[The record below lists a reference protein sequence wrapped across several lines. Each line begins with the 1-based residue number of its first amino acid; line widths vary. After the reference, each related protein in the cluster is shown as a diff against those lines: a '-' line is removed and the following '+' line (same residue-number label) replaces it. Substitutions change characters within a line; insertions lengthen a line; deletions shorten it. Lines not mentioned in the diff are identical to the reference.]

1 MPRIPSVPKS
11 SFAIFIAALNFD
23 LGEKQAI
30 LAFRLEL
37 TRKRLGAKSEA
48 SNLAPFRREAVHAQ
62 AQRVPSYNVYVIVPP
77 MPLEETKVITAS
89 SVSARIIAAGI
100 VVAFCYW
107 ASSVLVTLLVA
118 VLMAY
123 FLDPLVS
130 WLETLRLP
138 RALGSLF
145 VLVVTFALLAV
156 LGWSLIERVDQF
168 GADWPKYRAPLRA
181 AADTIQ
187 KKLDIFEAR
196 VSELEP
202 GAKAGER
209 IVEVAESHPVR
220 NAIFARLGSLY
231 SFLLAA
237 TFVPFLVF
245 FMLAAKRQVWHA
257 TMQLFPATER
267 TRVKQT
273 LSDVTLVLRSYVIG
287 TALVGLILVIASW
300 LFFWG
305 IGLDF
310 PFLTALVSGLFNL
323 VPYLGVVLA
332 LMPPLLIGL
341 KQFHSVAPF
350 VGIFT
355 MLVFF
360 HLVTANLL
368 IPALVGWRIRLNA
381 LALTVSILFWG
392 WLWGAMG
399 LILAIPI
406 TAVIKVI
413 CDHVESWQPVGR
425 WLSA

>member
-1 MPRIPSVPKS
+1 MPV
-11 SFAIFIAALNFD
+11 
-23 LGEKQAI
+23 
-30 LAFRLEL
+30 
-37 TRKRLGAKSEA
+37 
-48 SNLAPFRREAVHAQ
+48 
-62 AQRVPSYNVYVIVPP
+62 
-77 MPLEETKVITAS
+77 EESKVITAS

-118 VLMAY
+118 MLMAY
-123 FLDPLVS
+123 FLDPVVS
-130 WLETLRLP
+130 VLETLRVP

-145 VLVVTFALLAV
+145 VVLVSLALLMV
-156 LGWSLIERVDQF
+156 LAWSLILHVDQF
-168 GADWPKYRAPLRA
+168 GEDWPKYRAPLHA
-181 AADTIQ
+181 AFDAVQ

-196 VSELEP
+196 VSEFEP
-202 GAKAGER
+202 GTEPGER
-209 IVEVAESHPVR
+209 IVAVAESHPVR
-220 NAIFARLGSLY
+220 NAIFTRLSSLY
-231 SFLLAA
+231 SFILAA
-237 TFVPFLVF
+237 TFVPFLLF

-257 TMQLFPATER
+257 TMQLFPSTER

-273 LSDVTLVLRSYVIG
+273 LSNVTQVLRGYVVG

-305 IGLDF
+305 IGLEF
-310 PFLTALVSGLFNL
+310 PFLTALVSGLLNL
-323 VPYLGVVLA
+323 VPYLGVVMA

-341 KQFHSVAPF
+341 KQFHGVGPF
-350 VGIFT
+350 IGIFA
-355 MLVFF
+355 MLMFF

-368 IPALVGWRIRLNA
+368 IPALVGWQVRLNA
-381 LALTVSILFWG
+381 LALTVSLLFWG